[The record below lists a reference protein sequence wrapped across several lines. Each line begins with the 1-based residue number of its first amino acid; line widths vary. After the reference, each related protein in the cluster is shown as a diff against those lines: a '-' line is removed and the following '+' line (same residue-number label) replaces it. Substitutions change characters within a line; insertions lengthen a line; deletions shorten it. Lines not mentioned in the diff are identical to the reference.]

1 MMGQMARLTIGGG
14 IIPACQ
20 GNASNDP

>member
-1 MMGQMARLTIGGG
+1 MARLTIGGG